1 MRQNI
6 SGGSRLIQKTTS
18 APGENLSEPN
28 VDLMAFNL
36 NQSNA
41 VCLPVVC
48 NDQKLIWVHSNE
60 FNRQLDGAEEL
71 DKAFDQFPYLT
82 EKQTATL
89 AQRCSFHPDQ
99 VKVWF
104 MIQRLRYGISWEF
117 KDIRKVRRQFKL
129 SRGEAELQNRKGEQK
144 EDGDK
149 NKKCKTPDGKKA
161 GEVRDE
167 QGASEGR
174 ISGENVEADE
184 LLERRMRQE
193 QLRKKDKDGKVE
205 EKKRNTQRKRKR
217 TTVTDEVGIKKTK
230 QEEENIVEGAKEANI
245 GSECQK
251 STQSEITLF
260 TERNR
265 KPKAKTSV
273 PKSGVPNET
282 QDAMPLL
289 IPLVQTQAPNMPPL
303 TDNQK
308 ELLGKNDDTPPSTSN
323 NGKTPEKSHCEEK
336 SETQT
341 QTESTTTN
349 GGNNENTCALPTR
362 VVPKTKTPFQL
373 TRMKEAFTQC
383 QYPDVEAYNRLG
395 ELVGMPRYKLVQ
407 WYGDMRYH
415 IKRFRPH
422 WMTSKQHGQAVA
434 NVRYRQSLRA
444 LWKKKAKSCAPNNP
458 SMGSN

>member
-161 GEVRDE
+161 GEVREE

-217 TTVTDEVGIKKTK
+217 TTVTDE
-230 QEEENIVEGAKEANI
+230 
-245 GSECQK
+245 
-251 STQSEITLF
+251 
-260 TERNR
+260 
-265 KPKAKTSV
+265 
-273 PKSGVPNET
+273 
-282 QDAMPLL
+282 
-289 IPLVQTQAPNMPPL
+289 APNMPPL